1 MSPKAIVAA
10 LPLAPVLSTPDRL
23 KDLLFSAASNLVAAV
38 VILILG
44 FVLSRWVGRW
54 LERTLIHS
62 RRIDATLVPV
72 STTTV
77 RYGIIAVTLIAVLGR
92 FGVQTTS
99 LIAVLGAA
107 GLAIGLA
114 LQGTLSN
121 VAAGAMLLF
130 LRPFRVGD
138 YISAADTGGTVRE
151 IGLFT
156 TVLIDADL
164 IYISVPNSKLFSSTI
179 INYSREP
186 TRRINFTVGIDYEDD
201 IEKAQAIILD
211 LLTSDPRVLR
221 DPPPATPVGS
231 LGASSVDIIVRCWTA
246 TSDYWSVLYDL
257 QKKVKLALDKAGI
270 TIPYPQHVVQFRD
283 VSGGSL
289 PAAPPQVQTK
299 PQAAP
304 PR

>member
-1 MSPKAIVAA
+1 MSPKSFAA
-10 LPLAPVLSTPDRL
+10 VLPLSPVLSTPDRL

-38 VILILG
+38 IILIIG
-44 FVLSRWVGRW
+44 FAIARLAGRW
-54 LERTLIHS
+54 LERVLTRSLH
-62 RRIDATLVPV
+62 IDSTLVPV

-77 RYGIIAVTLIAVLGR
+77 RYGIIALTLIAVLGR

-107 GLAIGLA
+107 GLAVGLA

-121 VAAGAMLLF
+121 VAAGVMLLF

-138 YISAADTGGTVRE
+138 YITAAGTGGTVRE

-164 IYISVPNSKLFSSTI
+164 VYISVPNSMIFSSSIT
-179 INYSREP
+179 NYSREP
-186 TRRINFTVGIDYEDD
+186 TRRVNFTVGIDYSDD
-201 IEKAQAIILD
+201 VEKAQGIILD
-211 LLTSDPRVLR
+211 LLKSDPRILP
-221 DPPPATPVGS
+221 DPAPAAPVGALS
-231 LGASSVDIIVRCWTA
+231 ASSVDIIVRCWTSTA
-246 TSDYWSVLYDL
+246 DYWSVLYDL
-257 QKKVKLALDKAGI
+257 QKRVKLALDKAGI

-283 VSGGSL
+283 GSGGSQ
-289 PAAPPQVQTK
+289 PTAVPTPGSAAGLT
-299 PQAAP
+299 P

>member
-1 MSPKAIVAA
+1 MSPKALVAA

-23 KDLLFSAASNLVAAV
+23 EDFLFGAASNLVAAV
-38 VILILG
+38 VILIFG
-44 FVLSRWVGRW
+44 FVLSRWMGRW
-54 LERTLIHS
+54 LERTLTHS

-107 GLAIGLA
+107 GLAVGLA

-138 YISAADTGGTVRE
+138 YISAADAGGTVRE

-156 TVLIDADL
+156 TVLVDADL
-164 IYISVPNSKLFSSTI
+164 IYISVPNSKIFSSTI

-186 TRRINFTVGIDYEDD
+186 IRRINFTVGIDYGDD
-201 IEKAQAIILD
+201 IERAQAIILD
-211 LLTSDPRVLR
+211 LLTSDPRILH
-221 DPPPATPVGS
+221 DPAPITPVGS

-246 TSDYWSVLYDL
+246 TSDYWTVLFDL

-283 VSGGSL
+283 VSGASTPSL
-289 PAAPPQVQTK
+289 S
-299 PQAAP
+299 PQAELMPKSTP

>member
-1 MSPKAIVAA
+1 MSPKALLAG
-10 LPLAPVLSTPDRL
+10 LPLAPVLSAPDRL
-23 KDLLFSAASNLVAAV
+23 EDFLLSAASNLGAAI
-38 VILILG
+38 VILIFG

-54 LERTLIHS
+54 LERTLTRS
-62 RRIDATLVPV
+62 RRIDTTLVPV

-107 GLAIGLA
+107 GLAVGLA

-156 TVLIDADL
+156 TVLLDADL
-164 IYISVPNSKLFSSTI
+164 IYISVPNSKIFSSTI

-186 TRRINFTVGIDYEDD
+186 TRRINFTVGVDYSDD
-201 IEKAQAIILD
+201 IEKAQAILLD
-211 LLTSDPRVLR
+211 LLTSDPRILHE
-221 DPPPATPVGS
+221 PAPATPVGS

-246 TSDYWSVLYDL
+246 TSDYWTVLYDL
-257 QKKVKLALDKAGI
+257 QKTVKLALDKAGI
-270 TIPYPQHVVQFRD
+270 TIPYPQRVVQFRD
-283 VSGGSL
+283 ASAVSSSSL
-289 PAAPPQVQTK
+289 SPHPEIMPK
-299 PQAAP
+299 AAP